1 MISLNWLRNRKP
13 KRSTTIY
20 NVISSLLTEEQQNT
34 LTPYEKLQAGR
45 KYIFNFNYPLPTNKN
60 AKGFKEYF
68 EMIFISK
75 FCNRYFAYETFE
87 LWQIKLIY
95 KVNSIMSGYIT
106 VLDNVLFS
114 DNDNLLLNET
124 KTNTES
130 VGDNNTLSLHSDYP
144 QNMLGNP
151 SLSGVNYANSGDKTE
166 NNSKSKINTVTTNG
180 NSFEKALQHS
190 EHLKH
195 IIDDLLNEF
204 NELFYSIM

>member
-1 MISLNWLRNRKP
+1 MNWMRNRKP

-20 NVISSLLTEEQQNT
+20 NVISSLLSEQEQNT
-34 LTPYEKLQAGR
+34 LIPYEKLKKGR
-45 KYIFNFNYPLPTNKN
+45 KYIFNFDYPLPTNN
-60 AKGFKEYF
+60 TAKGFKEYF
-68 EMIFISK
+68 EMLFISK

-95 KVNSIMSGYIT
+95 KVNSIMSGYVT

-124 KTNTES
+124 KTNIVTTSENS
-130 VGDNNTLSLHSDYP
+130 TLSLHSDYP

-151 SLSGVNYANSGDKTE
+151 SLAGVNYANSGDKQE
-166 NNSKSKINTVTTNG
+166 SDNNSENTSTTFSG
-180 NSFEKALQHS
+180 NSFEKALEHS

-204 NELFYSIM
+204 NDLFYAIM